1 MTKFIESKLWD
12 GNPDVFGVLEDE
24 YPGTITYIY
33 DDDLED
39 YVWRFN
45 KPSDQTVYRC
55 ESRNIR
61 VDGKAYKWLE
71 GNTYKLSW
79 KSKITKIKS
88 DYGDFVIFQWK
99 SYPNGEQNYPLL
111 MTANDDYV
119 KLIYVDTS
127 GEWHT
132 LWQQTTVDGA
142 WNQYELTIHLSSDVD
157 SGWVELVYNGESQ
170 LLDGVTRFMGRTLD
184 GSNEPKWGLYNRD
197 NPGHAMEQF
206 VGAMVVSIE

>member
-1 MTKFIESKLWD
+1 MKNFIESKLWD
-12 GNPDVFGVLEDE
+12 GIPDVFGVLEDE
-24 YPGTITYIY
+24 YPGTITYVY
-33 DDDLED
+33 DDDLD
-39 YVWRFN
+39 GYVWRYN
-45 KPSDQTVYRC
+45 KPADQTVYRC
-55 ESRNIR
+55 ESRNIK
-61 VDGKAYKWLE
+61 VNGKAYTWIE
-71 GNTYKLSW
+71 GNVYKLCW
-79 KSKITKIKS
+79 KSKITKIGS

-132 LWQQTTVDGA
+132 LWQQTTADGA

-170 LLDGVTRFMGRTLD
+170 LLEGVTRFMGRTLD

-197 NPGHAMEQF
+197 NPEHSMEQF